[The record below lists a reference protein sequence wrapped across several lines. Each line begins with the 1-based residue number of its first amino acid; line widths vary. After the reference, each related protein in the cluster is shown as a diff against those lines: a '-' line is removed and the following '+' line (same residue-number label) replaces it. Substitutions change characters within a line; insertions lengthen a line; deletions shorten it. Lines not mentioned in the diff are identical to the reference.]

1 MLVLVAA
8 APSLA
13 LLVYFYLRDRYD
25 REPVGCL
32 LVAYLLG
39 MYAMLAAQSMGA
51 VLADAVS
58 EEWLHLGGEPAR
70 LFEAFVLSGLVE
82 EVGKWVMLMA
92 AVYHWRAFDEP
103 LDGLI
108 YGVTIALGFA
118 TLENFFYLSSHGVGI
133 AWQRAVFAVPAHAL
147 FGGAMGYYAGRIKF
161 SAKAGRRVRASGA
174 TKSSVW
180 LCPCFS
186 TAPTTSRS
194 CMASTGSS
202 GSPSPAFPSVSG
214 FSCCGEF
221 GAPKKHH
228 LFGPRPCCPSGCNH
242 RPEGCKMGDHAEQQ
256 QADGSG
262 NRAVLGS
269 FGRGVLEARRKQ
281 GCFCGGERAHF

>member
-1 MLVLVAA
+1 MPRFEPAPIGATLGSMLLVLVAA

-13 LLVYFYLRDRYD
+13 LLIYFYLRDRYD
-25 REPVGCL
+25 REPISCL

-51 VLADAVS
+51 VLAGAVS

-82 EVGKWVMLMA
+82 EVAKWAMLMA
-92 AVYHWRAFDEP
+92 AVYYWREFDEP

-133 AWQRAVFAVPAHAL
+133 AWQRAIFAVPAHAL

-161 SAKAGRRVRASGA
+161 AAKAGRRAA
-174 TKSSVW
+174 SVW
-180 LCPCFS
+180 RDQVLCLGLPVLFHGAYNFALLHGLNWFIWVAI
-186 TAPTTSRS
+186 TALSLGFWVFVLRRVRRAQK
-194 CMASTGSS
+194 ASPFRPKTML
-202 GSPSPAFPSVSG
+202 PFRMQPPA
-214 FSCCGEF
+214 
-221 GAPKKHH
+221 
-228 LFGPRPCCPSGCNH
+228 
-242 RPEGCKMGDHAEQQ
+242 
-256 QADGSG
+256 
-262 NRAVLGS
+262 
-269 FGRGVLEARRKQ
+269 GRV
-281 GCFCGGERAHF
+281 